1 LLFVARPDGLVIAMD
16 AKDGKELWHF
26 QTGFASAS
34 GIITYTIKGE
44 QYIALAAM
52 GSNQPYA
59 RLQFGDAV
67 WAFKLGG
74 KALYTTGPQSHPV
87 VVSGSSQA
95 PSPAPIENLRR
106 PVDNA
111 SGEGLPPNT
120 IWLAYQTR
128 ASRMSIV
135 RGGRGGFGGPGGPG
149 GPGGRGGQANAVA
162 ASLDPVRDSV
172 ATASMLPSQLTV
184 PVGTT
189 VTFTNPGDAQI
200 GGPNTGN
207 LKEHCATQF
216 FEGKFNFR
224 LKPGQSAHFKFDREG
239 EYYYNDCTDPRPTGK
254 VIVTLQPE
262 DAAVQFASD
271 ILDLRSRNGLF
282 TGIAGTVQAT
292 MTIPRGWALDKAVPV
307 TIAAPL
313 SAQRFHAVKAVVS
326 GTKLVVTFNKADIE
340 NNVPAGDAEPLTV
353 SANFIADGVQ
363 KKLQGIARVKI
374 LK

>member
-1 LLFVARPDGLVIAMD
+1 
-16 AKDGKELWHF
+16 
-26 QTGFASAS
+26 
-34 GIITYTIKGE
+34 
-44 QYIALAAM
+44 
-52 GSNQPYA
+52 
-59 RLQFGDAV
+59 
-67 WAFKLGG
+67 
-74 KALYTTGPQSHPV
+74 
-87 VVSGSSQA
+87 
-95 PSPAPIENLRR
+95 
-106 PVDNA
+106 VDNA

-135 RGGRGGFGGPGGPG
+135 RGGRGGPGGPG

-200 GGPNTGN
+200 GRPNTGN

-216 FEGKFNFR
+216 FEGTFNFR
-224 LKPGQSAHFKFDREG
+224 LKPGQSAHFTFDREG

-282 TGIAGTVQAT
+282 TGITGTVQAT

-313 SAQRFHAVKAVVS
+313 SMQRFHAVKAVAS
-326 GTKLVVTFNKADIE
+326 GTKLVATFNKTDIE